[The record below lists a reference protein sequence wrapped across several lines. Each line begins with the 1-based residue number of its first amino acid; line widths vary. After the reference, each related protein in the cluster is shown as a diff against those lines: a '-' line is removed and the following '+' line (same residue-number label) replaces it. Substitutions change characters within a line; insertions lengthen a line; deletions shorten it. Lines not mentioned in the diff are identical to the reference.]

1 VRVDVVV
8 IGAGLGGLACARDLV
23 RAGTDV
29 LLLEARDRPGG
40 RVEGEVLADGR
51 LVQVGGEVVGTVHHA
66 YRGLAD
72 ELGVALV
79 PSYTDVPGETY
90 YDLTDGLHRGEGW
103 LTDDDHAALGRLTS
117 ALIAAGRGIDPSTPL
132 RAGDAGRLDRL
143 SVHDLARD
151 VGATSTAL
159 RRLDLGLRYTGIGDS
174 RTLSVL
180 AAARTCAAVGGHSP
194 EDYTVWE
201 NLKVDGG
208 SSRLVDALVASI
220 GDRIRYSAPVVA
232 IHVGTPCRVV
242 VDDGEVIEA
251 DAVVCGVPLM
261 PLRAVEISGLSEE
274 RLRGLRA
281 QRSTPVSKAVVALDS
296 AVWETVGGNGQ
307 ILSERESGGFWVQGG
322 TVLSSLNGPEVIDR
336 ISALPEQQATRDLIT
351 GLARVV
357 GPVGNPTVLWR
368 HWGGDAWT
376 LGYAPDWAPGAML
389 DVGPLHGRH
398 EPPFYVAGSDHW
410 ASGYMEGA
418 VATGRNAA
426 AAVLGDA
433 STHPLYPAAQ

>member
-23 RAGTDV
+23 DAGTDV
-29 LLLEARDRPGG
+29 VLLEARDRPGG

-66 YRGLAD
+66 YGRLAD
-72 ELGVALV
+72 ELGLELV

-103 LTDDDHAALGRLTS
+103 LTDHDHASLERLTS
-117 ALIAAGRGIDPSTPL
+117 ALLATSRSIDPAAPL
-132 RAGDAGRLDRL
+132 RTADAGRLDRL

-151 VGATSTAL
+151 VAATPTAL
-159 RRLDLGLRYTGIGDS
+159 RLLDLGLRYTGIGDS

-180 AAARTCAAVGGHSP
+180 SAARTCAAVGGHSP
-194 EDYTVWE
+194 DDYAMWE

-220 GDRIRYSAPVVA
+220 GDRIRFSAPVVA
-232 IHVGTPCRVV
+232 IHVGAPCRVE

-274 RLRGLRA
+274 RLRALRT
-281 QRSTPVSKAVVALDS
+281 QRSTPVSKAVLALDS
-296 AVWETVGGNGQ
+296 AAWETVGGNGQ

-322 TVLSSLNGPEVIDR
+322 TILSSLNGPEVIDR
-336 ISALPEQQATRDLIT
+336 ISTLPEDLATRDLIT
-351 GLARVV
+351 GLERVV
-357 GPVGNPTVLWR
+357 GPVGSPWVLWR
-368 HWGGDAWT
+368 HWGSDPWT
-376 LGYAPDWAPGAML
+376 RGYAPDWAPGALL

-433 STHPLYPAAQ
+433 SAHPLYPAAR